1 MHRIGIFWQIPARPA
16 AGAVQNKGLVLISKI
31 SLPKFSLRFY
41 LSGILG
47 VGFSVFPLGYQ
58 LKAVKSSPISFALHF
73 SSWCSPRNSSFPGDR
88 SGKQNPSTLIWIP
101 SKPSVFHGPVQVDW
115 LHKGSFISLEHS
127 LSSVS
132 PPGILP
138 QVLSASCLRKHAAHP
153 EPAPQILDISREHSV
168 SGQFLLFTWDCRDGS
183 HGITQQ
189 LSHSLGR

>member
-1 MHRIGIFWQIPARPA
+1 MFPTEF
-16 AGAVQNKGLVLISKI
+16 LIS
-31 SLPKFSLRFY
+31 R
-41 LSGILG
+41 
-47 VGFSVFPLGYQ
+47 
-58 LKAVKSSPISFALHF
+58 
-73 SSWCSPRNSSFPGDR
+73 DR
-88 SGKQNPSTLIWIP
+88 SGKRNPSTLISLP
-101 SKPSVFHGPVQVDW
+101 FKSSVFHGPIQVDW

-189 LSHSLGR
+189 LSHSLGRYFKILPLFDKFWGGFAAP